1 MKETVNFSASIDKTL
16 LKRAKIAA
24 AKLGV
29 PVNVLIS
36 QQLAHFIEKH
46 ENAEQQGNE
55 NFQILAE
62 FSLGL
67 RSATSTM
74 TSLSIN
80 SHAELN
86 SLLMAAKLPKPSL
99 PEPIVDQM
107 VNDLRALALE

>member
-16 LKRAKIAA
+16 LKRTKIAA

-36 QQLAHFIEKH
+36 QQLAFFIENH
-46 ENAEQQGNE
+46 EHAELQGNE

-67 RSATSTM
+67 RSATSAM
-74 TSLSIN
+74 TSLSIA

-86 SLLMAAKLPKPSL
+86 SLLNAAKLPKPTL
-99 PEPIVDQM
+99 PEPVVDQM
-107 VNDLRALALE
+107 VEDLRALALG